1 MENRKIKN
9 ATPKEYNGIKFKSLL
24 EVSIYKNLLA
34 SGFYPKYEQVKFT
47 MLQGFYP
54 KIPFYGIDK
63 QSKDLRLYEE
73 KIRSITYTP
82 DFTFLYKGLFVI
94 IEAKG
99 IENDTYPLKKKLFRK
114 WMEDNLPEGIF
125 FEIRTIKQLKQAIK
139 IIEEYA
145 KSYSKNQNPSS

>member
-1 MENRKIKN
+1 MKKR
-9 ATPKEYNGIKFKSLL
+9 LL
-24 EVSIYKNLLA
+24 
-34 SGFYPKYEQVKFT
+34 
-47 MLQGFYP
+47 
-54 KIPFYGIDK
+54 D
-63 QSKDLRLYEE
+63 
-73 KIRSITYTP
+73 ITYTP

-114 WMEDNLPEGIF
+114 WMEENLPEGIF

-145 KSYSKNQNPSS
+145 KSYSKNQNPSI